1 MFLVGVFSLT
11 SQPEMRKTEN
21 KCQCFKFPC
30 PRLFCRPPTGPEG
43 ESRLP
48 DDGACPPLTWEINPL
63 TGGQRGGEGAKS
75 AAHLP
80 AEGETGCFMRLN
92 YRSPPKPSP
101 TSPLIHPAT
110 PRCKHEYTD
119 AISHAL
125 AFDRLLRSQMSAV
138 GSINTVMRS

>member
-1 MFLVGVFSLT
+1 MSLLQVFLPPSL
-11 SQPEMRKTEN
+11 
-21 KCQCFKFPC
+21 
-30 PRLFCRPPTGPEG
+30 LPPSHRASGR
-43 ESRLP
+43 SRLP
-48 DDGACPPLTWEINPL
+48 DDAACPPLTWEINPL

-110 PRCKHEYTD
+110 SRSKHEYTD
-119 AISHAL
+119 AMSQAL
-125 AFDRLLRSQMSAV
+125 AFDHLLRSQMSAV
-138 GSINTVMRS
+138 GSINTVMHR